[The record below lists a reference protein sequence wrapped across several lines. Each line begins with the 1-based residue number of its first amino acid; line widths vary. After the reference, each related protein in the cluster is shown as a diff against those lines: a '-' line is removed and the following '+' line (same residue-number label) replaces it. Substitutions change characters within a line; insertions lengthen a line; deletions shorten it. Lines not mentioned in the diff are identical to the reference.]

1 MRLDKD
7 LYLMFILVYS
17 KADKVTGT
25 MENVSNEE
33 KTLLLYSCP
42 HGPSCVMGDVESKS

>member
-7 LYLMFILVYS
+7 LYLIFILVYS

-25 MENVSNEE
+25 MENLSNEE
-33 KTLLLYSCP
+33 RMLLLYFCP